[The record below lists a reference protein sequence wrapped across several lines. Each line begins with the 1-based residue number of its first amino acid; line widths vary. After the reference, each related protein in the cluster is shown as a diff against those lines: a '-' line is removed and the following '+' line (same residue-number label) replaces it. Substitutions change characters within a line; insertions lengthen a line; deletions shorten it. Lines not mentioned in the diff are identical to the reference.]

1 MARGGA
7 VTTHPEQLWFV
18 PPPRLLEP
26 GEPYRCLM
34 CGRASPSGTYGPP
47 GLESITLDDGQEHTI
62 QLRDTWF
69 CERHARQRWAHYERC
84 RVALPA
90 RRRRLAAF
98 ALLDRGGI
106 SQRELFQ
113 QAEALLADP
122 AWMPLETPME
132 AR

>member
-1 MARGGA
+1 MSRPQ
-7 VTTHPEQLWFV
+7 PEQLWLV

-26 GEPYRCLM
+26 GECPRCAD
-34 CGRASPSGTYGPP
+34 CARTAPRGTWGPP
-47 GLESITLDDGQEHTI
+47 GLESVTLDDGQEHTI

-69 CERHARQRWAHYERC
+69 CAPHARQRWAHYERC
-84 RVALPA
+84 RVALPQ

-106 SQRELFQ
+106 SQRELFT
-113 QAEALLADP
+113 QAEALLRDP
-122 AWMPLETPME
+122 AWMPPETPME